1 MITFSTTKNVIVDGD
16 FMKVLVKE
24 DELEILEDFLSESNE
39 YLNNIESEILALEER
54 KEDEELV
61 NSLFRKYHSMKGLS
75 GFFEGMSEFTLL
87 CQIIEDVLAKI
98 RNKTI
103 KVSSDIVDF
112 LLKGS
117 DVIKRIVLKLGEKRK
132 TEKGVLEVEEE
143 FDLELFEKE
152 KNELV
157 EKEVLKA
164 QDEKEEFVESNFEE
178 ESLEVEE
185 QNQNDIS
192 AAVDKKD
199 TIEQVIVSTTSAL
212 SSELNEVKISY
223 DKIDEMLGLVG
234 EIITTK
240 STFYYL
246 VKELE
251 KYDMDLS
258 KRFRELFRSI
268 QRTSEIL
275 QDNIMKIRMI
285 PFEMVVKR
293 FNRLVRETAKKTRKK
308 VKFSYVCGDVVID
321 KGIAEK
327 LSEPLMHIIR
337 NCIDHGIED
346 ASERKR
352 LGKPEHGKVELVS
365 YYKGQNIVIEIS
377 DDGNGID
384 VERVIRKAIEKG
396 ILSEHQAKN
405 LSDDEAV
412 KLIFEPGFSTKDV
425 ADEISGRGVGMDVV
439 KNVVESLKGKVEIK
453 TEAGKGSKFI
463 LEIPTTA
470 ALSQGIIVVY
480 NSQKF
485 IIPFEFVEETVK
497 INMKNV
503 YGYVDKL
510 LVDVRDEPIPLYPI
524 SYVLYQE
531 DLCNEEIVR
540 KFSKDDEL
548 SVVILNIRGVKIALC
563 VEKLMQNEEFVL
575 KPLPKVLENNKLL
588 LGTTIDYEGNV
599 ILVLNPEYFRL

>member
-1 MITFSTTKNVIVDGD
+1 MRV
-16 FMKVLVKE
+16 MVKE

-39 YLNNIESEILALEER
+39 YLNNIEAEILALEER
-54 KEDEELV
+54 KDDEELV

-75 GFFEGMSEFTLL
+75 GFFEGMGEFTLL

-103 KVSSDIVDF
+103 KVSSDVIDF

-117 DVIKRIVLKLGEKRK
+117 DIIKRVVFKIGDERK
-132 TEKGVLEVEEE
+132 AEKGYIEVEEE
-143 FDLELFEKE
+143 FDLDLFAKEKE
-152 KNELV
+152 ELINR
-157 EKEVLKA
+157 EILKA
-164 QDEKEEFVESNFEE
+164 QSVSEGREREIEFVEE
-178 ESLEVEE
+178 ESFTNEE
-185 QNQNDIS
+185 QGLQDASSNQLDR
-192 AAVDKKD
+192 KD
-199 TIEQVIVSTTSAL
+199 TIEQVIASTTSAL
-212 SSELNEVKISY
+212 SAELNEVKISY
-223 DKIDEMLGLVG
+223 EKIDEMLGLVG

-258 KRFRELFRSI
+258 KRFSELFRSI

-275 QDNIMKIRMI
+275 QDHIMKIRMI

-293 FNRLVRETAKKTRKK
+293 FNRLIRETAKKTRRK
-308 VKFSYVCGDVVID
+308 VKFSYTCGDVVID

-346 ASERKR
+346 ASERKK
-352 LGKPEHGKVELVS
+352 LGKPEHGKVELIS

-377 DDGNGID
+377 DDGRGMDIGKI
-384 VERVIRKAIEKG
+384 IRKAVEKG
-396 ILSEHQAKN
+396 IISEEQAGS
-405 LSDDEAV
+405 LTADEAI

-439 KNVVESLKGKVEIK
+439 KNIVESLKGKVEVI
-453 TEAGKGSKFI
+453 TEEGKGSKFI

-470 ALSQGIIVVY
+470 AVSQGIVVVY

-485 IIPFEFVEETVK
+485 IIPFEYVEETVK
-497 INMKNV
+497 INVKNV
-503 YGYVDKL
+503 YGCVDKL
-510 LVDVRDEPIPLYPI
+510 LIDVRDEPIPLYPI

-531 DLCNEEIVR
+531 DLCNEDVIKRFV
-540 KFSKDDEL
+540 KDGEL
-548 SVVILNIRGVKIALC
+548 SVVILNVKGVKIAVC
-563 VEKLMQNEEFVL
+563 VDKLMQNEEFVL
-575 KPLPKVLENNKLL
+575 KPLPKALEKNKLL